1 MKRFLMP
8 LAAMLAMSVC
18 ALAQPAAPQP
28 LTMVAIFKVKP
39 NKTADWVAVMKG
51 VYAPM
56 LDQLLK
62 DGVIT
67 AYGADLDLLHQ
78 AGKPNAS
85 AWIGLPNWASVQKVN
100 AALEEVQRKNP
111 GQMVRALE
119 ATDPEA
125 HSDLLLRSPVFQMKT
140 PPSGAMPVTTFTMN
154 TVKAGKDEAYMKL
167 FNTHTKPVLDRLLQE
182 GTILGYGIDV
192 EVEHTMPVGTR
203 VEWIMMPDLAS
214 RDKVNAAF
222 REARGRLTEDGRRV
236 LQANFREIMEAEHKD
251 WTSRSV
257 VFATK

>member
-1 MKRFLMP
+1 MKRMLMP

-18 ALAQPAAPQP
+18 ALAQPAPQP

-51 VYAPM
+51 VYAPV

-62 DGVIT
+62 EGTIT

-85 AWIGLPNWASVQKVN
+85 AWIAMPNWASVQKVN
-100 AALEEVQRKNP
+100 AAIEEAQKKNP
-111 GQMVRALE
+111 GQMVRSLE

-140 PPSGAMPVTTFTMN
+140 PPAGALPVTTFTMN
-154 TVKAGKDEAYMKL
+154 TLKAGKNDAYMKL
-167 FNTHTKPVLDRLLQE
+167 FNTHMKPVLDQLLQA
-182 GTILGYGIDV
+182 GTIYGYGIDV

-203 VEWIMMPDLAS
+203 VEWISMPNLAA

-222 REARGRLTEDGRRV
+222 REARGRLSEDGRRV
-236 LQANFREIMEAEHKD
+236 LQASFDEVMEGDHKD
-251 WTSRSV
+251 WTSTSV
-257 VFATK
+257 VFAAK

>member
-1 MKRFLMP
+1 MRRMMIP
-8 LAAMLAMSVC
+8 LTAMLAMSVC
-18 ALAQPAAPQP
+18 ALAQPAPQP

-39 NKTADWVAVMKG
+39 NKTSDWVAVMKG
-51 VYAPM
+51 VYAPV

-67 AYGADLDLLHQ
+67 AYGADMDLLHQ

-85 AWIGLPNWASVQKVN
+85 AWIAMPNWASVQKVN
-100 AALEEVQRKNP
+100 AAIEEAQRKNP

-140 PPSGAMPVTTFTMN
+140 PAAGALPVTTFTMN
-154 TVKAGKDEAYMKL
+154 TVKQGKNDAYTKLYDE
-167 FNTHTKPVLDRLLQE
+167 HIKPVLDQLLQQ
-182 GTILGYGIDV
+182 GAILGYGVDV
-192 EVEHTMPVGTR
+192 EVEHSMPVGTR
-203 VEWIMMPDLAS
+203 VEWIMMPDLAA
-214 RDKVNAAF
+214 RDKVDAAF

-236 LQANFREIMEAEHKD
+236 LQANFQEALEREHKD
-251 WTSRSV
+251 WTSKSV
-257 VFATK
+257 VFAAK